1 MKILKLLV
9 AIVAIAGI
17 VYYAFGM
24 SMLLWFGA
32 GFVVGS
38 VICLVKRGR

>member
-1 MKILKLLV
+1 MKILKFLV
-9 AIVAIAGI
+9 AIAVIAGI
-17 VYYAFGM
+17 IYYAFGG
-24 SMLLWFGA
+24 SMVLWFGA